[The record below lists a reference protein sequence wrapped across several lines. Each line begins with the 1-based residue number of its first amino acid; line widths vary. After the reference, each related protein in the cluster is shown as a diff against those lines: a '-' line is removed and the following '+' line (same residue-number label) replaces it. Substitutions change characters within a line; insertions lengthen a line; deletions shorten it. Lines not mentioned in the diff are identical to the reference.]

1 MSISKRQQIKK
12 MMQTF
17 WFKQASGGVVFAV
30 MTLLFIL
37 LAHWLHG
44 DVNDNP
50 NPNPVA
56 YLGASGVMQ
65 VVLRP
70 NDVNQYVTGGRING
84 EPVEFLIDT
93 GSVDVALPYAL
104 AQRLKLQLTP
114 GGISM
119 TGNGDVPTWSA
130 WLDQV
135 EVGGLIASR
144 IKATILPNMQSERV
158 LLGMSY
164 LKYMELLLA
173 NGQLTLRPANVQ

>member
-1 MSISKRQQIKK
+1 
-12 MMQTF
+12 
-17 WFKQASGGVVFAV
+17 V
-30 MTLLFIL
+30 MTLLSIL
-37 LAHWLHG
+37 LAHWLHQET
-44 DVNDNP
+44 NDNP

-84 EPVEFLIDT
+84 EPVEFLVDT

-114 GGISM
+114 GGMSM

-135 EVGGLIASR
+135 EVGGLVASQ

-173 NGQLTLRPANVQ
+173 NGQLTLRPANFQ